1 MAPSGYAAGMARA
14 LDANVRRLLDAP
26 NFASLATLMPDGAPK
41 VEPVWVGRE
50 GDLVLI
56 ATDSRSLKGRNLD
69 ADGRVALSVTDYA
82 NPYEQALIRGRVI
95 ETRDDNDLQ
104 VLDALSQQYLGKP
117 FPRRKWTSRVVY
129 VVEASVARYY
139 QSPLEHTP
147 GA

>member
-1 MAPSGYAAGMARA
+1 MAQA

-26 NFASLATLMPDGAPK
+26 NFASLATLMPDGSPK

-69 ADGRVALSVTDYA
+69 ADGRVALSVTDYE
-82 NPYEQALIRGRVI
+82 NPYEQVLIRGRVV
-95 ETRDDNDLQ
+95 ETRDDNDLE
-104 VLDALSQQYLGKP
+104 VLDALSRQYLGKP
-117 FPRRKWTSRVVY
+117 FPRRKWSSRVVY